1 MASPADRRRFR
12 RIQAPVFC
20 RPRGAPGGSRI
31 RQEVR
36 DISRG
41 GMRVFSDD
49 SHPLGTRLE
58 LELLLADGQALV
70 FDAEVVWVDALPEGS
85 PAKFDVGL
93 RYIAPQEGEVER
105 LAEVLGPEE

>member
-1 MASPADRRRFR
+1 MATPSDRRRFR

-20 RPRGAPGGSRI
+20 RPRGGAIGARVH
-31 RQEVR
+31 QEVR

-49 SHPLGTRLE
+49 SHALGTRLE
-58 LELLLADGQALV
+58 LELLLGDGQTLV
-70 FDAEVVWVDALPEGS
+70 FDAEVVWVDALPADS

>member
-1 MASPADRRRFR
+1 MLPQDRRQFR

-20 RPRGAPGGSRI
+20 RPRGVPNPKAH
-31 RQEVR
+31 QEVR

-49 SHPLGTRLE
+49 THVPGARLE
-58 LELLLADGQALV
+58 LELLLADGQTLV
-70 FDAEVVWVDALPEGS
+70 IDAEVVWVDALPEGS

-93 RYIAPQEGEVER
+93 RYLAPQEGEVSR
-105 LAEVLGPEE
+105 LAEVLGPEEA